1 VGIKALSDV
10 DSPQRIGNYVVE
22 RRLGSG
28 GMGTVYLARSA
39 SGEPRAIKVL
49 HAELSGSQELR
60 SRLDREAAVLQ
71 RLRGDRSAAVY
82 EVNTTADRPYL
93 VMEYVPGLSLDKH
106 IEQYGKL
113 SGVLAWAVMDAL
125 LEATEMFHAEG
136 VTHRDLKPSN
146 VMLGEEGVKIIDFGI
161 SGLVGSSLTEIGST
175 PATTLWSSPEQMN
188 GSEVGQASDIFNLGM
203 IFAYAWTGRHPFEA
217 SKRDAAMLKLMT
229 GEPKL
234 DGVPS
239 RLSPIITECLAK
251 NPNQRPS
258 AQEVRNRLRSISR
271 SSSNSDT
278 GSRRGDMVSPLTG
291 TLLVNAEEQIRAETR
306 ERSHSRA
313 SMKYQPALIAAT
325 VVSVLLLFGL
335 VVSMRGSGDDDRD
348 AQAVSETSLDDSSP
362 EPTSAVKTLD
372 ELRVFPR
379 SLSSGGASVNELL
392 LDLTNN
398 SRFQRE
404 KRNQP
409 YGLKW
414 FSGKC
419 KRNPRSVEPHLPI
432 AMQFSSPNSQF
443 VEEFEV
449 ALSHVRRL
457 LADSGSPL
465 AGSMD
470 GTYRVVGNGEP
481 MPAIFSALSSP
492 GQAESRNL
500 ELSRQFGLASVSER
514 PLRIVLSTARASEVD
529 SLRLELDEGLRTV
542 QSALPS
548 GIAVDYGWAVPA
560 RRKLAYDP
568 KEIDAAAVTVSYE
581 YWAEVSTE
589 KLLLVLARALLLGL
603 GSNLDS
609 GINSVVSVRG
619 GEFVK
624 SDYEFGA
631 ADLDVA
637 RMLGF
642 AETATC

>member
-1 VGIKALSDV
+1 MSADETQPLSVG
-10 DSPQRIGNYVVE
+10 GYNVE

-60 SRLDREAAVLQ
+60 SRLDREATVLQ

-82 EVNTTADRPYL
+82 EVNTTAERPYL

-106 IEQYGKL
+106 IERYGKL

-146 VMLGEEGVKIIDFGI
+146 VMLGEDGVKIIDFGI
-161 SGLVGSSLTEIGST
+161 SGLIGSSLTEIGST

-229 GEPKL
+229 GQPNL

-278 GSRRGDMVSPLTG
+278 GSRRGDMASPLTG

-306 ERSHSRA
+306 ERSQSRA
-313 SMKYQPALIAAT
+313 SMKYQPALIAAA
-325 VVSVLLLFGL
+325 VVSVLLFGL
-335 VVSMRGSGDDDRD
+335 VVSMRGSGDDDGG

-362 EPTSAVKTLD
+362 ESTIAVKTLD

-379 SLSSGGASVNELL
+379 SLSSGGASVNELI

-404 KRNQP
+404 NRNQP
-409 YGLKW
+409 YGLRW

-419 KRNPRSVEPHLPI
+419 KRNPKSVEPHLPI

-449 ALSHVRRL
+449 ALSHVRQL

-465 AGSMD
+465 AGSVD

-481 MPAIFSALSSP
+481 VSAIFSALSGPS
-492 GQAESRNL
+492 QAESRNL
-500 ELSRQFGLASVSER
+500 ELRKKFGLESVSER

-529 SLRLELDEGLRTV
+529 SLRLEFDEGLRKV